1 MKQKPVITALL
12 EEYKYVLDDLKHHT
26 SDITREELSVIVDTQ
41 TPNKDCVSI
50 QSVLTHVVLCGYH
63 YITMM
68 NIHEGNAD
76 SEWHKRI
83 RRGSV
88 EEYFN
93 DIDDMYEQTV
103 KFLESIDDGAVA
115 KFDPKDK
122 LITLGGQ
129 YYDYEQLMEH
139 AIVHVS
145 RHRRQIVKF
154 RDSLRGNR

>member
-1 MKQKPVITALL
+1 MKRKPVISALL
-12 EEYKYVLDDLKHHT
+12 EEYKYVIDDLKSHI
-26 SDITREELSVIVDTQ
+26 SDITCEELAEPVDLK

-50 QSVLTHVVLCGYH
+50 QSILTHIVLCGYH

-68 NIHEGNAD
+68 DIHEGNAD

-83 RRGSV
+83 KRGSV
-88 EEYFN
+88 EEYYN
-93 DIDDMYEQTV
+93 DIDEMYERTL
-103 KFLESIDDGAVA
+103 KFFEKINDGDIAR
-115 KFDPKDK
+115 FDPKDK
-122 LITLGGQ
+122 LITFWGQ

-154 RDSLRGNR
+154 RDSIRGKK